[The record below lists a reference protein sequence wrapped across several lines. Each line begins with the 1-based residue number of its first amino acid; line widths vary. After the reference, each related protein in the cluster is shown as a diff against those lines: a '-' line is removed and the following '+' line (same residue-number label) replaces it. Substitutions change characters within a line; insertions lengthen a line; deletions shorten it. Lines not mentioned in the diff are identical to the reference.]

1 MSDTLLIITLVLVAV
16 CFCGVIYLIIAQKKN
31 SGTDAKEQIAKL
43 QNEIEKIQTLVRN
56 DNEHIVKS
64 IREGNDNLFNY
75 IKEYNAA
82 FNNQILES
90 FKLQREQLKNI
101 EARINE
107 LLKSNDVKLEKIDAT
122 LSENMKRLQES
133 NEKKLEQMRVTV
145 DEKLQSTLEKRLNTS
160 FNLVSERLQEVYKSL
175 GEMKG
180 LAGDVGDLKKVL
192 SNIKT
197 RGTWGEI
204 QLGSLLEQMLSPE
217 QYKGQFT
224 VDRNSNE
231 RVDYVIVMP
240 GKDDNEI
247 YLPIDAKYP
256 IEAYQR
262 LVEAS
267 ENSDIEL
274 TQKSEKEIESAV
286 KLQAKEISKK
296 YIKVPLTTDFAIMYL
311 PIEGLYAEVV
321 RNTELI
327 QSLQRDYRIMVCGP
341 TTLAAL
347 LNSLQLGFK
356 TLAIE
361 KRSSEV
367 WSLLA
372 LFKNEFGK
380 FCDLLTKTQKKLN
393 EASNTI
399 DDAAKKTR
407 TIERKLKS
415 VDSLAPNET
424 SSINDL
430 ITFESEED

>member
-1 MSDTLLIITLVLVAV
+1 MDTLLIITLVMSVA
-16 CFCGVIYLIIAQKKN
+16 CFGCLIYLMFRQNKN
-31 SGTDAKEQIAKL
+31 SNTDIKEQTTQLK
-43 QNEIEKIQTLVRN
+43 NEIEKIQTLVRN
-56 DNEHIVKS
+56 DNEHILKS
-64 IREGNDNLFNY
+64 IREGDESLFNY
-75 IKEYNAA
+75 IKDYNAA
-82 FNNQILES
+82 FNNQILEA
-90 FKLQREQLKNI
+90 FKLQREQLDNI
-101 EARINE
+101 EKRINE
-107 LLKSNDVKLEKIDAT
+107 LLKSNDIKLEKIDAT
-122 LSENMKRLQES
+122 LGENMKRLQES

-217 QYKGQFT
+217 QYKEQFT
-224 VDRNSNE
+224 VDKNSSE
-231 RVDYVIVMP
+231 RVDFAIVMP
-240 GKDDNEI
+240 GKDDNQI

-267 ENSDIEL
+267 ENSDIDLIE
-274 TQKSEKEIESAV
+274 KSEKEIENAV

-311 PIEGLYAEVV
+311 PIEGLYAEVI

-327 QSLQRDYRIMVCGP
+327 QLLQRDYRIMVCGP

-393 EASNTI
+393 EASSTI

-415 VDSLAPNET
+415 VDSLAPNDD
-424 SSINDL
+424 SSIDNL
-430 ITFESEED
+430 ITFETEED

>member
-1 MSDTLLIITLVLVAV
+1 MDALNLITLVVSILCVVLLVFV
-16 CFCGVIYLIIAQKKN
+16 LFSLKKN
-31 SGTDAKEQIAKL
+31 SKEKNDEKILELKA
-43 QNEIEKIQTLVRN
+43 EIERMETLIRN
-56 DNEHIVKS
+56 DNEHIIKS
-64 IREGNDNLFNY
+64 FRDGNKNLFDY
-75 IKEYNAA
+75 IKEYNAVV
-82 FNNQILES
+82 NNQITEI

-101 EARINE
+101 ENRINE
-107 LLKSNDVKLEKIDAT
+107 LVKSNDVKLEKIDNT
-122 LSENMKRLQES
+122 LSENMHKLQES

-145 DEKLQSTLEKRLNTS
+145 DEKLQDTLEKRLNTS

-197 RGTWGEI
+197 RGTWGEV
-204 QLGSLLEQMLSPE
+204 QLASLLEQILSKE
-217 QYKGQFT
+217 QYKEQFAI
-224 VDRNSNE
+224 DKNSAE
-231 RVDYVIVMP
+231 RVDFAIVMP
-240 GKDDNEI
+240 GKDDSQI

-267 ENSDIEL
+267 EKTDAALVE
-274 TQKSEKEIESAV
+274 KSEKEIEAAI
-286 KLQAKEISKK
+286 KLQAKEIAKK

-321 RNTELI
+321 KKTELM
-327 QSLQRDYRIMVCGP
+327 QTLQRDFRIMVCGP

-380 FCDLLTKTQKKLN
+380 FCDLLSKTQKKLY

-407 TIERKLKS
+407 TIEKKLKS
-415 VDSLAPNET
+415 VDSLAPTDSTE
-424 SSINDL
+424 INNL
-430 ITFESEED
+430 ISFDSEE